1 MEENKLKKQ
10 SSKNMEKKS
19 AKHRKVKPE
28 TEQFNFD
35 NEIIIGVTKI
45 EEPKKKKEKKK
56 KTPKQPKKI
65 KDSKKKEKSR
75 EKEANTE
82 QFNFDNEIII
92 GVTKIEEP
100 KKKKEKK
107 KKEKKIKQA
116 KKSKED
122 KKQEKIERKRKV
134 KPNKKID
141 LVKERKKRRILSF
154 LKGIAIITVLL
165 GGTLGIA
172 LSPLF
177 KLEKIET
184 EGNVKIA
191 SEEIITLSEIE
202 VGENIFLVNNNKAIN
217 KVLKN
222 SYIEE
227 VKINKQ
233 LPDKIVIKV
242 KERKA
247 TYCIEYEGKYIYINN
262 QGYILELAE
271 TNAGLPQIIF
281 ANIKAEDMEPG
292 ARLPK
297 EKLELL
303 GTILRIMESANGNGI
318 GNLITIIDL
327 TNKSNIK
334 IVLETEGKTVY
345 LGGTT
350 DINTR
355 ILYVKAILEE
365 EKGVPGEIIL
375 SNEIGGEKGVVF
387 RRQV

>member
-1 MEENKLKKQ
+1 
-10 SSKNMEKKS
+10 MEKKS
-19 AKHRKVKPE
+19 AKHIKGKPE

-56 KTPKQPKKI
+56 KTPKQPKKV
-65 KDSKKKEKSR
+65 KKTKNKEKRSK
-75 EKEANTE
+75 KEANTE

-107 KKEKKIKQA
+107 KKNKLLKQNKKIENLEKKE
-116 KKSKED
+116 KKK
-122 KKQEKIERKRKV
+122 KV

-141 LVKERKKRRILSF
+141 LKKERKKRRILSF
-154 LKGIAIITVLL
+154 LKGITIITILV

-177 KLEKIET
+177 KLEKLEA
-184 EGNVKIA
+184 EGNSRVS
-191 SEEIITLSEIE
+191 SEEIIALSEIE
-202 VGENIFLVNNNKAIN
+202 IGENIFLISNNRAIA
-217 KVLKN
+217 KIHKN
-222 SYIEE
+222 PYIEE
-227 VKINKQ
+227 ARISKQ

-247 TYCIEYEGKYIYINN
+247 TYCIAYEGKYIYINN

-271 TNAGLPQIIF
+271 TSGNLPQIIF
-281 ANIKAEDMEPG
+281 ASIKEENIELGK
-292 ARLPK
+292 RLPK
-297 EKLELL
+297 ENLELL

-318 GNLITIIDL
+318 GNLITTIDI

-334 IVLETEGKTVY
+334 LRLEAEGKTVY

-355 ILYVKAILEE
+355 ILYIKAILEAE
-365 EKGVPGEIIL
+365 SGIPGEIII